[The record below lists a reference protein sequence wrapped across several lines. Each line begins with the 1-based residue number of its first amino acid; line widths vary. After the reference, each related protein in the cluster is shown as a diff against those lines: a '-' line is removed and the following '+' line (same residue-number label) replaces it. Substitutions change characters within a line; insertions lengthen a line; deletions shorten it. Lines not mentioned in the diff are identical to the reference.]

1 MGYGQV
7 GGGYEYVVLISYID
21 WQDALI
27 VIENGQGIFL
37 LALLYDI
44 IRKSINLLHF
54 NLRLFTMMNIRVKLL
69 VAIILYQFF
78 LFVHA
83 QGLIDVRHYSIEDGL
98 SQNIVQDMLQDDD
111 GYIWLA
117 TWNGLENM
125 MDILSKIISHILQM
139 Q

>member
-78 LFVHA
+78 VCA
-83 QGLIDVRHYSIEDGL
+83 RTRI
-98 SQNIVQDMLQDDD
+98 N
-111 GYIWLA
+111 
-117 TWNGLENM
+117 
-125 MDILSKIISHILQM
+125 
-139 Q
+139 